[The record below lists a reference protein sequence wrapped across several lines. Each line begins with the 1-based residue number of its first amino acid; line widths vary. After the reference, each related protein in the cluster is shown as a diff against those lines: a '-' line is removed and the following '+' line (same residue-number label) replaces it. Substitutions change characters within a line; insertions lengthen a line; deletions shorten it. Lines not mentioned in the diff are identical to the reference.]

1 MLFHINVLSSY
12 SLHEQGWE
20 TRLGTLKVSGLYH
33 KKVKFPLKILDR
45 AWWLEVQV
53 LKSHGNKSRRRND
66 KGPQDME
73 IDCIKNV
80 TTDLSA
86 KACQTKDVLTEV
98 DHPLSSAKTSE
109 SGVSDSSADTKVSS
123 IPHVSFEENV
133 GRFQNMRKEC
143 RIKTFDGLGPFSY
156 VCRMIQHE
164 PNTDTTETGKSETVA
179 SSVALC
185 EPQLEHAGSS
195 LTEEF
200 IEGRHFV
207 CAIDEVNYEHVRGFP
222 VEIDLEGPP
231 QHDDEDSGYVPTPEH
246 ERDEAMRQ
254 I

>member
-1 MLFHINVLSSY
+1 MSRD
-12 SLHEQGWE
+12 GK

-33 KKVKFPLKILDR
+33 KKVKFPLKISDR
-45 AWWLEVQV
+45 AWWLEIQV

-109 SGVSDSSADTKVSS
+109 SGVSDSPADTKVSS
-123 IPHVSFEENV
+123 IPHVSCEENV

-143 RIKTFDGLGPFSY
+143 RIKTFDGLG
-156 VCRMIQHE
+156 
-164 PNTDTTETGKSETVA
+164 
-179 SSVALC
+179 ALFLC
-185 EPQLEHAGSS
+185 LS
-195 LTEEF
+195 
-200 IEGRHFV
+200 
-207 CAIDEVNYEHVRGFP
+207 N
-222 VEIDLEGPP
+222 
-231 QHDDEDSGYVPTPEH
+231 DST
-246 ERDEAMRQ
+246 
-254 I
+254 